1 MMPMAKAFQQDLAHR
16 KGCGKSDFDLRTS
29 AVNLGSTALL
39 RPFASR
45 PMDCRFPS
53 PVGRIG
59 LPLGRPPVFLFA
71 RQRFSAV
78 CSRFSK
84 NALPDGTIVAKSRSI
99 TRTTRGKETCVFQNG
114 SGSASSPSRWP
125 LAATLRLNKGFWAR
139 AQVSRQPLSSTPTPL
154 QQPLLAPL
162 PTLLTA
168 RCIRHAAKAPLKG
181 TFRAVSAFAPTEI
194 KATRADSAGGLRV
207 VMPMGSTPGP
217 RTGRDW
223 ECSKRS

>member
-16 KGCGKSDFDLRTS
+16 SGCGKSAFDLRTS
-29 AVNLGSTALL
+29 AVNLASTALL

-59 LPLGRPPVFLFA
+59 LPLGRPPAFLSA
-71 RQRFSAV
+71 RRRFSAV
-78 CSRFSK
+78 CAQFSK
-84 NALPDGTIVAKSRSI
+84 NALPDGTIVAESRSI

-125 LAATLRLNKGFWAR
+125 LAATRRLNKGFWAR
-139 AQVSRQPLSSTPTPL
+139 AQVSQRPLSSTPTPL

-168 RCIRHAAKAPLKG
+168 RCIRHAAKAYLNG
-181 TFRAVSAFAPTEI
+181 TRAVSAFAPTEI
-194 KATRADSAGGLRV
+194 KATRAHCAGGLRV

>member
-1 MMPMAKAFQQDLAHR
+1 MMPMAKAFQQELAHR
-16 KGCGKSDFDLRTS
+16 FGCVKSAFDLRDL
-29 AVNLGSTALL
+29 ADNLGSTALL

-45 PMDCRFPS
+45 PMECRFPS

-59 LPLGRPPVFLFA
+59 LPLGRPPVFLSA
-71 RQRFSAV
+71 RRRFSAV
-78 CSRFSK
+78 CVQFSK
-84 NALPDGTIVAKSRSI
+84 NALPIGTIVAESRSI

-114 SGSASSPSRWP
+114 SGSASSPSHSP
-125 LAATLRLNKGFWAR
+125 LAVTRRLNKGFWAR
-139 AQVSRQPLSSTPTPL
+139 AQVSQRPLSSTPTPL

-162 PTLLTA
+162 PTSLTA
-168 RCIRHAAKAPLKG
+168 RCIRHAAKAFLTG
-181 TFRAVSAFAPTEI
+181 TRAVSAFAPTEI
-194 KATRADSAGGLRV
+194 KATRAQSAGGLRV

>member
-16 KGCGKSDFDLRTS
+16 KGCGKSAFDLRTS
-29 AVNLGSTALL
+29 ADNLGSTALL

-45 PMDCRFPS
+45 PMECRFPS

-59 LPLGRPPVFLFA
+59 LPLGRPPVFLSA
-71 RQRFSAV
+71 RRRFSAV
-78 CSRFSK
+78 CAQFSK
-84 NALPDGTIVAKSRSI
+84 NALPDGAIVAESRSI

-125 LAATLRLNKGFWAR
+125 LAATRRLNKGFWAR
-139 AQVSRQPLSSTPTPL
+139 VQGSQRPLSSTPTPL
-154 QQPLLAPL
+154 QQPLRAPL
-162 PTLLTA
+162 PTLLTVK
-168 RCIRHAAKAPLKG
+168 CIRHAAKALLNG
-181 TFRAVSAFAPTEI
+181 TSRAASAFAPTEI
-194 KATRADSAGGLRV
+194 KATRAQSAGGLCV